1 MKHLFL
7 TLSSMALLTACGGGG
22 SGDSPGSA
30 TLVGQFIDSPVAN
43 VAYRTSSG
51 LSGTTNT
58 DGQFNYRAG
67 DTVRLSIGQVLLG
80 EARAGE
86 TLTPLDL
93 VGGASDIDHPKVVKL
108 LQLLQTLDE
117 DNNAGNGIRIA
128 DAVVAR
134 LAALPAEVRAQD
146 VSDLATDVIA
156 KAFATNPPTLR
167 PVDDAKAHFAESLNA
182 LAARVQI
189 ARLGGVR
196 NVVIGGGGKNCS
208 SFNGD
213 TKSSNCA
220 ADWTTILAQDPAFA
234 GLTKADISFDSNYV
248 FPTFTYALN
257 QAGLDRFAGVP
268 AALFNA
274 TRKTNASA
282 ALQTRLQTQG
292 ASSGMTFP
300 QLDGSPLPLFADGDA
315 FWFTSEL
322 ADFNATINALC
333 GKTAPVNGDD
343 CQLSDSTIAAVEAL
357 TFVTPGDRAKVAL
370 ILRDIQIDQGGGVI
384 TIKFRR
390 NADGSTASPN
400 LRSEFIGR
408 KLAADGSNYVP
419 GVTVGM
425 TQAEIAIL
433 RTAFTDSPPASPRKI
448 EARTV
453 KFLSERHSRAIY
465 EQIVDAA
472 RVVAGGRK
480 PTIGVVTASAD
491 NAYFDHDINVTAFR
505 SAGANVVY
513 LPLSGGLRRAIDAND
528 CTNLPY
534 YYDSFSNTG
543 TGSTAFH
550 MDLAF
555 PDLAQPAQA
564 FCANGATTLNATI
577 QTLHGVYF
585 SGGDQARHLEALTRR
600 DGSNQLTVQSEQ
612 LRLLKVR
619 FDAGQL
625 VVSGTSAGN
634 HVQGGGV
641 WKNRAVPMIGGGDSH
656 PALVKG
662 FVPGTGAALED
673 RETPSVYAQGGLGF
687 FRFGLLDSHFS
698 QRTREGRLARVTHET
713 GMDYGFGVDENTALL
728 VGRTD
733 PQGRTAM
740 AVSGAG
746 GVFIV
751 DVRNAT
757 ASGNTGGTYAIS
769 GVRAHYITAGDSI
782 EIDAQGQL
790 SVKLARAGSTKPLL
804 PEKAVAEVTATA
816 VQDYG
821 SANFQKMARA
831 MGLQGA
837 PRAVGTTSQ
846 TAPVYEA
853 RLERAA
859 DTEFR
864 GRPQGAVSFT
874 NAVLGF
880 APRP

>member
-93 VGGASDIDHPKVVKL
+93 VGGSSDIDHPKVVKL

-146 VSDLATDVIA
+146 VSDLVTDVIS

-167 PVDDAKAHFAESLNA
+167 PVNDAKAHFAESLNA

-189 ARLGGVR
+189 ARLGGVS

-268 AALFNA
+268 AALFDA
-274 TRKTNASA
+274 TRKAHVTSA
-282 ALQTRLQTQG
+282 IEARLALGGPR
-292 ASSGMTFP
+292 SGLSFAAF
-300 QLDGSPLPLFADGDA
+300 DGSQPVEADGLA
-315 FWFTSEL
+315 FWNTSSNN
-322 ADFNATINALC
+322 DFNTLLDNVCPSSCTLSNANID
-333 GKTAPVNGDD
+333 AVAAA
-343 CQLSDSTIAAVEAL
+343 SFDSADQKADVL
-357 TFVTPGDRAKVAL
+357 L
-370 ILRDIQIDQGGGVI
+370 ILRYLQSTLGTGAIPYNSG
-384 TIKFRR
+384 TPNFRSAFR
-390 NADGSTASPN
+390 ASQ
-400 LRSEFIGR
+400 
-408 KLAADGSNYVP
+408 LAADGTP
-419 GVTVGM
+419 ATGLTAAL

-433 RTAFTDSPPASPRKI
+433 RTAFTDSPAASPRKI

-465 EQIVDAA
+465 GQIVDAA

-555 PDLAQPAQA
+555 PDVAQPAQA
-564 FCANGATTLNATI
+564 FCANGAATLNATI

-585 SGGDQARHLEALTRR
+585 SGGDQARHLEALASR

-612 LRLLKVR
+612 LRLLKAR

-662 FVPGTGAALED
+662 FVAGTGAGLED
-673 RETPSVYAQGGLGF
+673 RETPTVYAQGGLGF

-757 ASGNTGGTYAIS
+757 ASGNTNGTYAIS
-769 GVRAHYITAGDSI
+769 GVRAHYITAGDSV
-782 EIDAQGQL
+782 EIDAQGRL
-790 SVKLARAGSTKPLL
+790 SVKLARGGSTKPLL
-804 PEKAVAEVTATA
+804 PEQAVAEVTATA

-821 SANFQKMARA
+821 SSNFQRMARD

-864 GRPQGAVSFT
+864 GRPQSAVSFT